1 MYNDL
6 KKIIIGTANLENNYG
21 FSKNKLVINEFKKI
35 LKFAKKNKIN
45 SIDVAPEYKNVFN
58 TLNEINLK
66 NWNVYSKVSNIPE
79 DINLIEDYIL
89 NSVSENL
96 KRIKIKNFKGLMIH
110 WPWDLKRSNYKIIN
124 KSLKKL
130 KKYKLSSEVGISLY
144 SNYLKKNYLNLI
156 DLDFIQC
163 PFNLVDQSLKEK
175 NMIKFFQRKK
185 IKIIVRS
192 IFFQGIL
199 LNSSLKKFNIL
210 KKYPVFLKKL
220 EDFKKKQENLLKL
233 NLNFIFS
240 HKFFTN
246 SVIGFDN
253 SNQFV
258 EINEIIEKF
267 KYKNIV
273 KIEELKSFNKKI
285 INPYEW

>member
-1 MYNDL
+1 
-6 KKIIIGTANLENNYG
+6 
-21 FSKNKLVINEFKKI
+21 
-35 LKFAKKNKIN
+35 
-45 SIDVAPEYKNVFN
+45 
-58 TLNEINLK
+58 
-66 NWNVYSKVSNIPE
+66 
-79 DINLIEDYIL
+79 
-89 NSVSENL
+89 
-96 KRIKIKNFKGLMIH
+96 MIH

-220 EDFKKKQENLLKL
+220 EDFKKKQENLLNL

-240 HKFFTN
+240 HKFFSN

-253 SNQFV
+253 SNQFI

>member
-21 FSKNKLVINEFKKI
+21 FSKNKLIISEFKKI

-253 SNQFV
+253 SNQFI

>member
-21 FSKNKLVINEFKKI
+21 FSKNKLIISEFKKI

-240 HKFFTN
+240 HKFFSN

-253 SNQFV
+253 SNQFI

-267 KYKNIV
+267 KYKNTV

>member
-21 FSKNKLVINEFKKI
+21 FSKNKLIISEFKKI

-240 HKFFTN
+240 HKFFSN

-253 SNQFV
+253 SNQFI

>member
-6 KKIIIGTANLENNYG
+6 KKIVIGTANLENNYG
-21 FSKNKLVINEFKKI
+21 FSKNKLIISEFKKI

-220 EDFKKKQENLLKL
+220 EDFKKKQENLLNL

-240 HKFFTN
+240 HKFFSN

-253 SNQFV
+253 SNQFI

>member
-21 FSKNKLVINEFKKI
+21 FSKNKLIISEFKKI

-220 EDFKKKQENLLKL
+220 EDFKKKQENLLNL

-240 HKFFTN
+240 HKFFSN

-253 SNQFV
+253 SNQFI

-267 KYKNIV
+267 KYKNTV